1 MQTQVK
7 QGKGTTEHLMPL
19 GDWFNFTH
27 SFLHSSTHLFIH
39 SFLGSGS
46 DRGRSPVEWGDLPFL
61 RPSIHPPSGP
71 LSQA

>member
-27 SFLHSSTHLFIH
+27 SFLHSSIHLFIH
-39 SFLGSGS
+39 WAAGLI
-46 DRGRSPVEWGDLPFL
+46 GDEVL
-61 RPSIHPPSGP
+61 
-71 LSQA
+71 